1 MRDTKAIGSYWDVPG
16 TIESTQAQTIESNMD
31 FLIKFYEDQIEQRR
45 WYGFWD
51 HGDIMHTYDDDRHQW
66 RYDVGGYA
74 WDNSEL
80 SPDLFFWDFFLRT
93 GRAETSLGLVRGMVF
108 STGRTAPNRLGSQLQ
123 STVRPFTISLV
134 VMSGLVTWYARS
146 LMPTKPSFV

>member
-1 MRDTKAIGSYWDVPG
+1 MSVAMPGIIQSCHLIFSFGTFSCALAAQMLTRLPTTKCVMEVRLTRIIW
-16 TIESTQAQTIESNMD
+16 
-31 FLIKFYEDQIEQRR
+31 
-45 WYGFWD
+45 
-51 HGDIMHTYDDDRHQW
+51 
-66 RYDVGGYA
+66 
-74 WDNSEL
+74 
-80 SPDLFFWDFFLRT
+80 
-93 GRAETSLGLVRGMVF
+93 ETSLGLVRGMVF